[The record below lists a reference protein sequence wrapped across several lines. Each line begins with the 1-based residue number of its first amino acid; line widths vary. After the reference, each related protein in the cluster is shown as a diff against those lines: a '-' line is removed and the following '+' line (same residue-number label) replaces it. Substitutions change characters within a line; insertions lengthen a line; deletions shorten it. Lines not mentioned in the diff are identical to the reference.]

1 MIPLRHQSFWMAT
14 SAVLV
19 AAIVYASLAP
29 DLFLSLPVP
38 GNFDKVEHFTV
49 YCGLATW
56 FTGLYPRSRYWMV
69 VMGLLMLGLGL
80 EIAQGVMQ
88 LGRTADPR
96 DMAANAAGV
105 GVGLLLAL
113 SLTGNWARRVELW
126 LKPR

>member
-1 MIPLRHQSFWMAT
+1 MIPLRHQSFWMAM

-19 AAIVYASLAP
+19 AAIVYASLMP
-29 DLFLSLPVP
+29 NLSLPVP
-38 GNFDKVEHFTV
+38 GNFDKVEHFTS
-49 YCGLATW
+49 YCGLAVW

-69 VMGLLMLGLGL
+69 VAGLLGLGLGL
-80 EIAQGVMQ
+80 EVAQGLMQ
-88 LGRTADPR
+88 LGRSAEPL

>member
-1 MIPLRHQSFWMAT
+1 MIPLRHQSFWMAM

-19 AAIVYASLAP
+19 AAIVYASLTP
-29 DLFLSLPVP
+29 NLSLPVP
-38 GNFDKVEHFTV
+38 GNFDKAEHFTT
-49 YCGLATW
+49 YCGLAVW

-69 VMGLLMLGLGL
+69 VAGLLVLGLGL
-80 EIAQGVMQ
+80 EVAQGLMQ
-88 LGRTADPR
+88 LGRRADAL

>member
-1 MIPLRHQSFWMAT
+1 MIPLRHQSFWIAM

-19 AAIVYASLAP
+19 AAIVYASLTP
-29 DLFLSLPVP
+29 DLSLPVP
-38 GNFDKVEHFTV
+38 GNLDKVEHFAT
-49 YCGLATW
+49 YCGLAVW

-69 VMGLLMLGLGL
+69 VTGLLVLGLGL
-80 EIAQGVMQ
+80 EVAQGVMQ
-88 LGRTADPR
+88 LGRSAESL